1 MIFALSVRKGDF
13 SLLTCHDM
21 TLDEYLAKLDRNLA
35 ELSRL
40 DWMREPVQDT
50 HAEHIQQIFIKGEDD
65 NKKVERYKDGSYKR
79 YRERKGRQVA
89 FVDLNLLGD
98 LFRDFSSTLVKLGG
112 SWVTGVKRPIN
123 ADKISGMEKLYGSGK
138 FKLQPELIEKFKVR
152 LKTNITRILT
162 Q

>member
-1 MIFALSVRKGDF
+1 MELN
-13 SLLTCHDM
+13 
-21 TLDEYLAKLDRNLA
+21 EYLNKLDRNLD
-35 ELSRL
+35 ELSKL

-50 HAEHIQQIFIKGEDD
+50 HAEHIRQIFIQGEDK
-65 NKKVERYKDGSYKR
+65 NKKVERYKDGSYKK
-79 YRERKGRQVA
+79 YRERKGRQTA

-123 ADKISGMEKLYGSGK
+123 SDKISGMEKLYGADK

-152 LKTNITRILT
+152 LKTKITAILT
-162 Q
+162 K